1 MNVLQI
7 ETAKIAPAEVQR
19 LTFTAPAKNS
29 SWKKI
34 TAIRLANGNF
44 QVEKLTEKQAFH
56 EKIFADAN
64 LFEHEIFSLFNK
76 DFMQL
81 EILTAEFS
89 YRFKAAKKRV
99 LFQKNKLKTPSQNI
113 QTSQNR
119 RKNYIL
125 EEGMKIQ
132 PLVDLGIFHPDF
144 TLVKKSSAK
153 FKQINRFI
161 EFADDLL
168 KELVP
173 PTPDKPFTIVDFGC
187 GKSYLTFI
195 LY

>member
-1 MNVLQI
+1 MRNGKFLKVMKMNVLQI

-56 EKIFADAN
+56 EKISADAN

-89 YRFKAAKKRV
+89 YRFKAAKKECFFR
-99 LFQKNKLKTPSQNI
+99 KTNSKRHLKIYKHHKTAA
-113 QTSQNR
+113 
-119 RKNYIL
+119 
-125 EEGMKIQ
+125 KI
-132 PLVDLGIFHPDF
+132 I
-144 TLVKKSSAK
+144 S
-153 FKQINRFI
+153 
-161 EFADDLL
+161 
-168 KELVP
+168 
-173 PTPDKPFTIVDFGC
+173 
-187 GKSYLTFI
+187 
-195 LY
+195 